1 MLIAVAML
9 ACTGCASTHPGHVT
23 ESPVPTPHEPPP
35 AAEGP
40 YIDVGDVGRSV
51 EGRPLV
57 LHTFGR
63 GTCDLFVL
71 GGIHGNE
78 PGSAVV
84 CEELVKYLRA
94 NPGALMGR
102 SVAVLSAANPSG
114 LARRLRTNKNL
125 VDLNR
130 NFPASNWQKTRK
142 TGFYGGAV
150 AGSEPET
157 QAMLD
162 VLERLRPQS
171 IISVHA
177 MAQPCNNYDGPGA
190 HLAQLM
196 SLTNGYPVRPNMGYP
211 TPGSLGTWAGVDRQ
225 IPIVTLEL
233 PARQRGEDGWKD
245 NREALL
251 AAIHRATPDNAVTAL
266 ISPSPGTP
274 GEGRGEG
281 SMENREQRAVS
292 GRPSP

>member
-1 MLIAVAML
+1 
-9 ACTGCASTHPGHVT
+9 
-23 ESPVPTPHEPPP
+23 
-35 AAEGP
+35 
-40 YIDVGDVGRSV
+40 
-51 EGRPLV
+51 
-57 LHTFGR
+57 
-63 GTCDLFVL
+63 
-71 GGIHGNE
+71 
-78 PGSAVV
+78 
-84 CEELVKYLRA
+84 
-94 NPGALMGR
+94 MGR
-102 SVAVLSAANPSG
+102 CVAVLPAANPDG

-142 TGFYGGAV
+142 TSFYGGA
-150 AGSEPET
+150 APASEPET

-162 VLERLRPQS
+162 VLERLRARA

-177 MAQPCNNYDGPGA
+177 MAQPCNNYDGPAG
-190 HLAQLM
+190 HLARLM
-196 SLTNGYPVRPNMGYP
+196 SVTNGYPVRPNMGYP
-211 TPGSLGTWAGVDRQ
+211 TPGSLGSWAGVDRQ

-251 AAIHRATPDNAVTAL
+251 AAIDRGATPDGAVTAL

-281 SMENREQRAVS
+281 SVKNREQRAVW